1 MRYRFSRPRVA
12 WLALALVAFSGCTS
26 DLHDFSQ
33 PPESAATLAA
43 RRSRIFATA
52 DKRNALRAAIAAL
65 QELDFI
71 VDRADLAGGTVSGV
85 KADQYLMR
93 VSVTVAPSGA
103 DRMLVRTVARY
114 DVTPVLEA
122 APYEK
127 FFAVLARILALEPL
141 PAG

>member
-1 MRYRFSRPRVA
+1 MKYSLPRIA
-12 WLALALVAFSGCTS
+12 QLALALFALSGCAS
-26 DLHDFSQ
+26 DLRDFSQ

-43 RRSRIFATA
+43 RRTRIFATA

-65 QELDFI
+65 QALDFVI
-71 VDRADLAGGTVSGV
+71 DRADFVGGTVSGV

-93 VSVTVAPSGA
+93 VTVTVAPSGA
-103 DRMLVRTVARY
+103 DRMLVRAVARY

-127 FFAVLARILALEPL
+127 FFAVLARILALDPL